1 MPTPKR
7 TAKKTTLAVPSPDT
21 MIRGLTPEDH
31 AALERATQRRSTVLS
46 GAFVSRNTVLLSL
59 LREGLAREDA
69 ADAAKGAT

>member
-1 MPTPKR
+1 
-7 TAKKTTLAVPSPDT
+7 

>member
-1 MPTPKR
+1 MAPKPKR
-7 TAKKTTLAVPSPDT
+7 AAKKTAAPSADT

-46 GAFVSRNTVLLSL
+46 GAFVSRNTVLLSV

-69 ADAAKGAT
+69 ADAAKAST